1 VERFPLHADLDNK
14 HTRRK
19 YETTARKIST
29 WAKHVGLTLVSQVSA
44 DHLDHW
50 RSLWSTR
57 AQRAE
62 DRMGKTTAG
71 RHLEKVKAFFK
82 YCRRLGW
89 IAHNPA
95 IELKAIKGKQV
106 ETLPLLDGRYEQ
118 VIAATYKYDEGMRPD
133 DRYGAELR
141 ALIELQRWTG
151 LRISDA
157 LMVARDRITGNHF
170 RLRTVKS
177 GAKHTVILPDHVVD
191 ALKNLPRRDTV
202 DPRYFFWSGKSEL
215 KSLTGQ
221 WQQKLGRLNAYLSL
235 VDYDGKP
242 LRFHSHQLRDT
253 FAVEHLLAGTSMEDL
268 SKMLSHK
275 SIRITERYYAPWV
288 PQRQVQL
295 EEKMIAALERMGAK
309 VSLGA

>member
-1 VERFPLHADLDNK
+1 
-14 HTRRK
+14 
-19 YETTARKIST
+19 
-29 WAKHVGLTLVSQVSA
+29 
-44 DHLDHW
+44 
-50 RSLWSTR
+50 
-57 AQRAE
+57 
-62 DRMGKTTAG
+62 
-71 RHLEKVKAFFK
+71 
-82 YCRRLGW
+82 
-89 IAHNPA
+89 
-95 IELKAIKGKQV
+95 
-106 ETLPLLDGRYEQ
+106 
-118 VIAATYKYDEGMRPD
+118 
-133 DRYGAELR
+133 
-141 ALIELQRWTG
+141 
-151 LRISDA
+151 
-157 LMVARDRITGNHF
+157 
-170 RLRTVKS
+170 
-177 GAKHTVILPDHVVD
+177 VVD